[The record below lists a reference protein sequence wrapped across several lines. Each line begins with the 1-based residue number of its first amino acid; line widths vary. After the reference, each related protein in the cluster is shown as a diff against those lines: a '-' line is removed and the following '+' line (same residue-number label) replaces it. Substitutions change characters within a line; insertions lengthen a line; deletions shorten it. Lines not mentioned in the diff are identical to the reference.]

1 MSRINTTKHGKSY
14 LPKVL
19 QRDESIVKTA
29 FSGYLIWS
37 MIVLVALSLLILFF
51 KNPVI
56 FSTMQ
61 LIIIYSAMAIGYD
74 YFSGFSGY
82 YNLGYGAFVGL
93 GAYVFILA
101 SNAYAHDL
109 PPLQS
114 GIVTL
119 LSLLLA
125 GGLTALF
132 AIGMSYPFLR
142 LRGAYFAIATL
153 ALIFLLSIVFQNFA
167 EYTGGVNGIH
177 VDVSVPGIQDT
188 LYVGSLLFLL
198 FAILIHYYLGNT
210 RLNLA
215 FKSLKEEEEVTES
228 FGVNTFR
235 VKQIGLALSGFFGG
249 VCGAL
254 YAINLVFIN
263 TQNAFSPILGIT
275 PVVASMSGGSGIFI
289 GPVIGSFILA
299 SVNQYFAVNTFLTL
313 SPVVITGVLLI
324 FVGLFVPGGLLR
336 IRALAVYA
344 YKQPDRKIT
353 ALFRKRKNS
362 KVTVATEK
370 STKQ

>member
-1 MSRINTTKHGKSY
+1 MRQINTTNQIKSR

-19 QRDESIVKTA
+19 QRDGSIVRPA

-37 MIVLVALSLLILFF
+37 IIILVALSLVVLFF

-82 YNLGYGAFVGL
+82 YNLGYGAFIGL
-93 GAYVFILA
+93 GAYVFIFA
-101 SNAYAHDL
+101 TNAYAYNS
-109 PPLQS
+109 PPLES

-119 LSLLLA
+119 LSFLLA

-132 AIGMSYPFLR
+132 AVGMSYPFLR

-153 ALIFLLSIVFQNFA
+153 ALIFLLSIVFQNFSA
-167 EYTGGVNGIH
+167 YTGGVDGIH
-177 VDVSVPGIQDT
+177 VDISVPGIQDT

-198 FAILIHYYLGNT
+198 LAVLIHYYIGNT
-210 RLNLA
+210 KLNLA
-215 FKSLKEEEEVTES
+215 FKSLREEEEVTES

-249 VCGAL
+249 ICGAL

-263 TQNAFSPILGIT
+263 TQIAFSPILGIT
-275 PVVASMSGGSGIFI
+275 PVVSAMTGGSGIFL
-289 GPVIGSFILA
+289 GPIIGSFILGI
-299 SVNQYFAVNTFLTL
+299 VNQFFAVNTFLTL

-324 FVGLFVPGGLLR
+324 LVGLFIPGGLLR
-336 IRALAVYA
+336 IKALRDTPTNNPTG
-344 YKQPDRKIT
+344 K
-353 ALFRKRKNS
+353 
-362 KVTVATEK
+362 
-370 STKQ
+370 